1 MQQVFRTKITEML
14 GIDHP
19 ILCGGMQWISRA
31 EFVAAI
37 CNAGA
42 FGFIT
47 AESFETA
54 ASFRD
59 EIRKM
64 RDLTDRPFGV
74 NLSML
79 PEFKV
84 AERTTAFC
92 DVVCEEGILA
102 VETAGRNPE
111 PLMPRLK
118 EAGVKVIHK
127 VTSLRHAEKA
137 QAAGVDAV
145 TLIGFEAGGHVGMDD
160 VASFILIP
168 LAASRLQVP
177 VVAGGS
183 ICNGRGLLG
192 ALAMGAEAV
201 LMGTRFLATPECPIH
216 PAVKERVVRTGEK
229 DTALVMRSIFNPMRC
244 LRNRLAEE
252 VLAMEERGT
261 TLEEIL
267 LKVAGGKGKQAYEIG
282 DPEMSPIPCGQI
294 AGLIDAIQSVK
305 EVIDSMVAEAEEL
318 RGRLNRMVSCQD
330 REGSGDFRADV
341 VGTGS

>member
-1 MQQVFRTKITEML
+1 MRQVFKTKITGML

-31 EFVAAI
+31 EFVAEI

-47 AESFETA
+47 AETFETA
-54 ASFRD
+54 EALRN

-64 RDLTDRPFGV
+64 RDLTARPFGV
-74 NLSML
+74 NISML
-79 PEFKV
+79 PEFQV
-84 AERTTAFC
+84 RERTFAFC
-92 DVVCEEGILA
+92 DVVCEEGVLA
-102 VETAGRNPE
+102 VETAGRSPE

-118 EAGVKVIHK
+118 QAGVKVIHK
-127 VTSLRHAEKA
+127 VTSIRHAEKA
-137 QAAGVDAV
+137 QAAGADAV

-168 LAASRLQVP
+168 LAAARLQVP
-177 VVAGGS
+177 VIAGGS
-183 ICNGRGLLG
+183 IANGRGLLG

-201 LMGTRFLATPECPIH
+201 LMGTRFMATEECPIH
-216 PAVKERVVRTGEK
+216 PAVKERVVRSGEK
-229 DTALVMRSIFNPMRC
+229 DTALVMRSIRNPLRC
-244 LRNRLAEE
+244 LRNRLADE

-267 LKVAGGKGKQAYEIG
+267 VKVAGGKGRKAYEIG

-294 AGLIDAIQSVK
+294 AGLIDAVQPVK
-305 EVIDSMVAEAEEL
+305 EVIDSMVAEADRL
-318 RGRLNRMVSCQD
+318 RARLDRMVC
-330 REGSGDFRADV
+330 
-341 VGTGS
+341 

>member
-1 MQQVFRTKITEML
+1 MEQVFKTQITEML

-42 FGFIT
+42 IGFIT

-54 ASFRD
+54 EDFRE
-59 EIRKM
+59 EIRKV
-64 RDLTDRPFGV
+64 RDLTDKPFGV
-74 NLSML
+74 NISML

-84 AERTTAFC
+84 RERTTAFC

-111 PLMPRLK
+111 PLMAQLK
-118 EAGVKVIHK
+118 AAGVKVIHK

-137 QAAGVDAV
+137 QAAGVDAI
-145 TLIGFEAGGHVGMDD
+145 TFIGFEAGGHVGMDD

-168 LAASRLQVP
+168 LAASRLNVP
-177 VVAGGS
+177 VIAGGS
-183 ICNGRGLLG
+183 ISNGRGFLG

-201 LMGTRFLATPECPIH
+201 LMGTRFMATEECPIH
-216 PAVKERVVRTGEK
+216 PAVKERVVQAGEK
-229 DTALVMRSIFNPMRC
+229 ETALVMRSIFNPMRC
-244 LRNRLAEE
+244 LKNSLAEE
-252 VLAMEERGT
+252 VMAMEERGT

-267 LKVAGGKGKQAYEIG
+267 VKVAGGKGKKAYEIG
-282 DPEMSPIPCGQI
+282 DPESSPIPCGQI
-294 AGLIDAIQSVK
+294 AGLIDSIQPVK
-305 EVIDSMVAEAEEL
+305 EVIHGMVAEAEAL
-318 RGRLNRMVSCQD
+318 RGRLNRMAS
-330 REGSGDFRADV
+330 
-341 VGTGS
+341 